1 VNRYEIEVRKIRY
14 AFYEIEANSEEE
26 AIELFDGGVS
36 NYYNREDIDHDDIIN
51 CRLIEDES

>member
-1 VNRYEIEVRKIRY
+1 MNRYEIEVREIRY

-26 AIELFDGGVS
+26 AIELLRFDGGEPVS
-36 NYYNREDIDHDDIIN
+36 AQDYHDDIIN